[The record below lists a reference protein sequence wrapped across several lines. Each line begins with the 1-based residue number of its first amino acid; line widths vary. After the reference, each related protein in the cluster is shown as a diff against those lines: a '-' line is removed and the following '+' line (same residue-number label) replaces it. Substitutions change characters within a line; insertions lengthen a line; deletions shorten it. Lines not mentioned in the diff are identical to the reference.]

1 MKVITD
7 NNVKQFILDRIDKVY
22 IGFNDNIEV
31 TLKHITDY
39 DIDLDKIEYSTIEF
53 ANALSDKEMINHF
66 KGNSNSKIIYVKI
79 KATGITLDDEVSL
92 SLDDKWIDVLY
103 DIPCDMVIR
112 KLRIDGGV
120 NECSRMVVELEGAV
134 K

>member
-39 DIDLDKIEYSTIEF
+39 NIDLDKIEYNTIEF
-53 ANALSDKEMINHF
+53 TNALSDKEMINHF
-66 KGNSNSKIIYVKI
+66 KGNSNSKIIYIKI
-79 KATGITLDDEVSL
+79 KATGITLDDGITL
-92 SLDDKWIDVLY
+92 NDHKWINVLY